1 MQELPSVFK
10 TDFGK
15 FQVNNNYQS
24 KPYQKVNLEQQPDT
38 FESSSKTENNKTAKK
53 QTAKYIAIAAAAV
66 AVTAGAI
73 FALKKGKSVK
83 LENIKFDKGIA
94 SLKDGTKFTGKIK
107 DKLKNGDKIVMEYA
121 DGVLQKSTRSGAKN
135 IEKVYEVAQNGD
147 KIVKQTIDGV
157 QKAPVNITKITNE
170 VKSQQSKLQAILKD
184 VNLSSQE
191 LQQKTGEINFK
202 SAKQKEYIKNTIAD
216 KKDAELK
223 AKAEAERI
231 AKEAEEK
238 AKAEVERIA
247 KEKAAKEAE
256 EKARAEAERIA
267 KEKAAKEAEAK
278 AKAEAERIAKIP
290 KEINVIDVGK
300 APVGKK
306 GYLRSYSMVDINRKY
321 NLQFGEESADFIKL
335 MTDSRDASLDEVTK
349 LAKYGEDKPYDL
361 PLRFM
366 INTNERELKTG
377 SSLITDEIPE
387 LFKGIE
393 KEKIG
398 EAIDNLRSGLD
409 PQKINK
415 FTIDGKEFTATK
427 LGGGCIGNVYKIS
440 DNAGN
445 SVAVK
450 YFKDCRLTGLQG
462 NYAEIPIMRQ
472 ASKDGVIDIP
482 KFYMAH
488 PTSKLVEVEDF
499 DTKILGNWQMVEY
512 IDDKTPLKSGNV
524 GFWDWLEQHGLRFGD
539 YNKGTMVG
547 KYVSDVGGVT
557 ASKYDPHFLSNG
569 QSDMEL
575 ILTGYS
581 KNQSV
586 EDILKFVK
594 K

>member
-1 MQELPSVFK
+1 MQELPSVFSA
-10 TDFGK
+10 DFGK

-38 FESSSKTENNKTAKK
+38 FESSSKTENDKTKK
-53 QTAKYIAIAAAAV
+53 HKALKYISIGIAVLTAV
-66 AVTAGAI
+66 AGTILAV
-73 FALKKGKSVK
+73 KSGKSVK
-83 LENIKFDKGIA
+83 LDSIKFDKGIA

-170 VKSQQSKLQAILKD
+170 VKSQQSKLQTILKD

-202 SAKQKEYIKNTIAD
+202 SAKQKEHIKNTIAD

-238 AKAEVERIA
+238 AKAEAERIA

-267 KEKAAKEAEAK
+267 KEKAAEEAEAK
-278 AKAEAERIAKIP
+278 ANAEAERIAKIP

-306 GYLRSYSMVDINRKY
+306 GYLHSYSMVDINRKY

-335 MTDSRDASLDEVTK
+335 MKDSRDASLDEITK
-349 LAKYGEDKPYDL
+349 LSKYGEDKPYDL

-366 INTNERELKTG
+366 INTHERELTTG

-398 EAIDNLRSGLD
+398 EAIDNLRSGLE
-409 PQKINK
+409 PEKINK

-427 LGGGCIGNVYKIS
+427 LGSGLIGTVYKIS
-440 DNAGN
+440 DDAGN

-450 YFKDCRLTGLQG
+450 YFKDPKLTGLQG

-472 ASKDGVIDIP
+472 ASKEGVIDIP

-488 PTSKLVEVEDF
+488 PTSKLVEVKDYEN
-499 DTKILGNWQMVEY
+499 KVLGNWQMVEY

-524 GFWDWLEQHGLRFGD
+524 EFFDWLEQHGLYFAD
-539 YNKGTMVG
+539 YNEGTMIG
-547 KYVSDVGGVT
+547 KYVSDVGGLT
-557 ASKYDPHFLSNG
+557 ASKYDPHFLNEG